1 MISLT
6 PSHLIQHLY
15 CPRFTYF
22 EYVLRVPQ
30 FEEKNYKVI
39 RGRHLHD
46 ERLEQNKGYLRQR
59 LGVVNRYDDQYLTN
73 EFLRG
78 RVDEVLELE
87 DGTMAPLDYKFAEYD
102 EMVFSTYKT
111 QLFCYAWL
119 IEENFQRPVRRGYL
133 VYTRSKN
140 KVVEVPIEDPDKEAV
155 KKATK
160 NIMQIIDSNL
170 FPKATQ
176 YKERCLHCTYRNICV
191 R

>member
-6 PSHLIQHLY
+6 PSHIIQHLY

-73 EFLRG
+73 KFLRG